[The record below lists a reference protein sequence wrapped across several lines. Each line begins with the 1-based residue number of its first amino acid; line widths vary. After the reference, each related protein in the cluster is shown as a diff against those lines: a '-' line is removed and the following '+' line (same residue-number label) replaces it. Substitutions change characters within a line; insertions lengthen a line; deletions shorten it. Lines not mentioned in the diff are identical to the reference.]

1 MPLQRSAQ
9 PAADGERLRPVQQI
23 FLRNLGAEAGE
34 GAEDLQAAAH
44 HHKQGDRID
53 PVAQPH
59 HEWMLIYGAGH
70 DHRRFFFA
78 VGVLTLGLDD
88 FNYCTAHFLTSRSVA
103 PLSSAAVVA
112 ASRRPLRGQD
122 TLAPA
127 GGRATYNTYN
137 HR

>member
-9 PAADGERLRPVQQI
+9 PAADGERLRPMQQI

-34 GAEDLQAAAH
+34 GAEDLQSAAH
-44 HHKQGDRID
+44 HHEERDGVD
-53 PVAQPH
+53 PVAQAH
-59 HEWMLIYGAGH
+59 DEWMLIYGAGH

-112 ASRRPLRGQD
+112 AFRWHVRRARFLATCRRPANLQP
-122 TLAPA
+122 L
-127 GGRATYNTYN
+127 
-137 HR
+137 